1 MAGVMKLACL
11 VLACMIV
18 AGPIT
23 VAALDCNAVSGNL
36 GPCIGY
42 VINGGAVI
50 PEKCCDG
57 VRKLNGM
64 ARTTPDR
71 KQACNCIKNAASA
84 LGPRLNPQR
93 AAAIPKLC
101 GVNIPYKISTSTNCN
116 TYVNLSLSI
125 RYL

>member
-18 AGPIT
+18 ASPVT
-23 VAALDCNAVSGNL
+23 VAALDCNAVNSNL

-42 VINGGAVI
+42 VINGGVI
-50 PEKCCDG
+50 PGKCCDG

-71 KQACNCIKNAASA
+71 QQACGCIKNAATA
-84 LGPRLNPQR
+84 LGPRLNAGR
-93 AAAIPKLC
+93 AAGIPRSC
-101 GVNIPYKISTSTNCN
+101 GVNIPYKISTSTNCA